1 MRRVGAVIEID
12 LGDNRETRNR
22 ENERSTA
29 RCPRE
34 I

>member
-1 MRRVGAVIEID
+1 VIEID

>member
-1 MRRVGAVIEID
+1 VIEID

-29 RCPRE
+29 RCPRK